1 MMHSLVHLLLN
12 RLQRAPHAVSA
23 RLSSQSESA
32 EFVLAADVRKTK
44 KRKRLRLTQP
54 TFGTSFG
61 CESPKFDKARL
72 IGVQCQAVMFQPFS
86 EVRKKRFGVI
96 FILKAGNVIVGVADE
111 DDSPAGFPASPPVC
125 PKVKAVVQ
133 VDV

>member
-1 MMHSLVHLLLN
+1 MVHSLVHLLLN
-12 RLQRAPHAVSA
+12 RLQRAPHSVWAC
-23 RLSSQSESA
+23 LSSQGETT
-32 EFVLAADVRKTK
+32 EFVLTADVRKTK

-86 EVRKKRFGVI
+86 EVRKKRCGVV
-96 FILKAGNVIVGVADE
+96 FMLKAGNIVVGVSDE
-111 DDSPAGFPASPPVC
+111 DDFPTGFPASPPVC
-125 PKVKAVVQ
+125 PKVKTVVQ